1 MSASD
6 IFEFGHTESLV
17 QVTKVITVPDF
28 IAMVNNRIIRWGEL
42 VVPVLINIAI
52 QSWRPPYNVNSGL
65 YWFSG
70 FCKVFNTT
78 PQSDN
83 LIFAVLDIN
92 SYDENYT
99 NYIGRIFYGKKN
111 DTTYENSTIIWLDER

>member
-1 MSASD
+1 MAASNR
-6 IFEFGHTESLV
+6 FEFSHEESVIQISSSITIPQLISLV
-17 QVTKVITVPDF
+17 NK
-28 IAMVNNRIIRWGEL
+28 RISRWGEL
-42 VVPVLINIAI
+42 VVPILINIPL
-52 QSWRPPYNVNSGL
+52 QTWRPSSNINSGL

-78 PQSDN
+78 PNSDN
-83 LIFAVLDIN
+83 LIFSVLDIN

-111 DTTYENSTIIWLDER
+111 DTTYANSKIEWIKS